1 MNTAGYAGLVGNTG
15 AAGTQGPTGPTGAQ
29 GPVGIVA
36 NWTAYREY
44 NFNPGRAEIQPSNA
58 NTASEIAAYM
68 EQNPSLQIALDGSV
82 DSGATEA
89 RSQNLSARRVGTVRA
104 ALIDAGVP
112 ASKIQSGSFG
122 DPQLSHDGQV
132 AVLLRSED

>member
-1 MNTAGYAGLVGNTG
+1 MNTAGYVGQAGNPG
-15 AAGTQGPTGPTGAQ
+15 AAGMQGPTGPTGAQ

-36 NWTAYREY
+36 NWVAYREY

-68 EQNPSLQIALDGSV
+68 EQNPSLQIALNGSG
-82 DSGATEA
+82 DSGATDA
-89 RSQNLSARRVGTVRA
+89 QSQKLSDRRFDAVRA

-132 AVLLRSED
+132 AVLLRSEE